1 MRFVVSR
8 LMSCAYFDRCAIN
21 ENSLGSIV
29 LLMRPITGV
38 VQHYDWGTTD
48 AIPKFLGA
56 TPDGQP
62 WAEYWLGTHHRGPST
77 FEDGVALETVT
88 GELPYLLKL
97 LSAGNPLSL
106 QTHPN
111 SEQAA
116 RGFASGYFA
125 DPHPKPELL
134 IATTEFTALCG
145 IRPVDD
151 SVALLRALGLDG
163 VAGRLISVGP
173 QAVIADLYFGRL
185 DAQTI
190 VSACARSAL
199 PEAAL
204 MSRLDAKYP
213 GEPSVAVTLLLNLVT
228 LEPGEALRLEAGNL
242 HAYVSG
248 TGIELMASSDNV
260 VRGGLTTKPVD
271 VELLL
276 STLDATPLAQP
287 VLPAGESFELGGA
300 GVRLCRLHAGSQAVA
315 DIHSIALRDDGI
327 AFYTAPGA
335 SIDSTVG
342 CWVVVGATGAN
353 N

>member
-1 MRFVVSR
+1 
-8 LMSCAYFDRCAIN
+8 MSCACFDRFAVN

-29 LLMRPITGV
+29 HLMRPITGV

-48 AIPKFLGA
+48 AIPEFLGA

-62 WAEYWLGTHHRGPST
+62 WAEYWLGTHHRGPTT

-97 LSAGNPLSL
+97 LSAGSPLSL

-111 SEQAA
+111 TEQAA
-116 RGFASGYFA
+116 RGFAAGYFA

-134 IATTEFTALCG
+134 VATTQFTALCG
-145 IRPVDD
+145 IRPIDD
-151 SVALLRALGLDG
+151 SVALLREVGLDD
-163 VAGRLISVGP
+163 VAEQLISGGP
-173 QAVIADLYFGRL
+173 QSVIADLYFGRL

-190 VSACARSAL
+190 VNACARSAR
-199 PEAAL
+199 PESAL
-204 MSRLDAKYP
+204 VSRLDAMYP

-242 HAYVSG
+242 HAYISG

-276 STLDATPLAQP
+276 STLDATPLARP

-300 GVRLCRLHAGSQAVA
+300 GVRLCRLHAGSDAVA
-315 DIHSIALRDDGI
+315 DIHSIALRDDGV
-327 AFYTAPGA
+327 AFYTAPGE

-342 CWVVVGATGAN
+342 CWVVVGASGAN

>member
-1 MRFVVSR
+1 
-8 LMSCAYFDRCAIN
+8 
-21 ENSLGSIV
+21 
-29 LLMRPITGV
+29 MRPITGV

-56 TPDGQP
+56 TPDGRP

-88 GELPYLLKL
+88 GELPYLLKM
-97 LSAGNPLSL
+97 LSAGSPLSL

-111 SEQAA
+111 TAQAA
-116 RGFASGYFA
+116 RGFAAGYFA

-134 IATTEFTALCG
+134 VATTQFTALCG
-145 IRPVDD
+145 IRPVDE
-151 SVALLRALGLDG
+151 SVALLRELGLDD
-163 VAGRLISVGP
+163 VANRLVSAGP
-173 QAVIADLYFGRL
+173 QSVIEDLYFGRL
-185 DAQTI
+185 NAQTI
-190 VSACARSAL
+190 ANACVRSPV

-204 MSRLDAKYP
+204 VSRLDGMYP

-242 HAYVSG
+242 HSYVSG

-276 STLDATPLAQP
+276 STLDAAPLAQP
-287 VLPAGESFELGGA
+287 LLPASESFELGGA
-300 GVRLCRLHAGSQAVA
+300 GVRLCRLRAGSVAIA
-315 DIHSIALRDDGI
+315 DIHSIALRDDGV
-327 AFYTAPGA
+327 AFYTAPGE
-335 SIDSTVG
+335 SIDSTAG
-342 CWVVVGATGAN
+342 CWVVVSASGAKD
-353 N
+353 